1 MNRRGFLVQS
11 AFSAAALSSLGRP
24 PAAKAAE
31 PPSIFE
37 QVRAGR
43 PLEGVDA
50 IDAHAHLDTIS
61 GDLIWPLGVD
71 MLEADSRRCGIG
83 LTIVSPFEGFMATHA
98 GQLRAAHDACV
109 EAVAKYKKSLRAY
122 LVFQPHLLKA
132 SVEEMQRA
140 LDPDSPFVG
149 FKLHGAIDQYP
160 ADGPNYQPVFEFAN
174 EHGLP
179 VLYHQWGGLERVAST
194 IPKYP
199 RMNMILAHLG
209 LWTSPDNLGTYLKAL
224 PNLYTDTCSSVLPY
238 RGRRPENP
246 VWHRRH
252 VPRGRSADCQSGLR
266 QNLGGRETPDFRRQ
280 CAAHLREPPAA
291 AWLARARRIGLR
303 CSTLH
308 ECSTDSCGVCGRLSR
323 RFAGWYCE
331 YLVRGYGRERLE
343 SLHTT
348 CAVRDHS
355 PCVHPGAP
363 R

>member
-50 IDAHAHLDTIS
+50 IDAHAHFDTIS

-199 RMNMILAHLG
+199 RMNMVLAHLG

-238 RGRRPENP
+238 GRLER
-246 VWHRRH
+246 
-252 VPRGRSADCQSGLR
+252 L
-266 QNLGGRETPDFRRQ
+266 
-280 CAAHLREPPAA
+280 AAEAGARKILFGTDATYLAVGPQIAKVA
-291 AWLARARRIGLR
+291 LARISEEEKRLIFGGNARRIFG
-303 CSTLH
+303 S
-308 ECSTDSCGVCGRLSR
+308 RL
-323 RFAGWYCE
+323 
-331 YLVRGYGRERLE
+331 
-343 SLHTT
+343 
-348 CAVRDHS
+348 
-355 PCVHPGAP
+355 PPPG
-363 R
+363 

>member
-1 MNRRGFLVQS
+1 MNRRDFLVQS
-11 AFSAAALSSLGRP
+11 GLSAAALSSLGRP

-31 PPSIFE
+31 PLSIFD

-50 IDAHAHLDTIS
+50 IDAHAHFDVIS
-61 GDLIWPLGVD
+61 GNLIWPVGVD
-71 MLEADSRRCGIG
+71 VLEADSRRCGIG

-98 GQLRAAHDACV
+98 GQLKAAHDACV

-132 SVEEMQRA
+132 SVAEMQRA
-140 LDPDSPFVG
+140 LEPESPFVG

-179 VLYHQWGGLERVAST
+179 VLYHQWGGLKRVAST
-194 IPKYP
+194 LPKYP

-238 RGRRPENP
+238 GRLERLAAEAGARKILFGTDATYLAVGPQIAKVAFARISEEEK
-246 VWHRRH
+246 R
-252 VPRGRSADCQSGLR
+252 LIF
-266 QNLGGRETPDFRRQ
+266 GGN
-280 CAAHLREPPAA
+280 
-291 AWLARARRIGLR
+291 ARRIFG
-303 CSTLH
+303 
-308 ECSTDSCGVCGRLSR
+308 GRL
-323 RFAGWYCE
+323 
-331 YLVRGYGRERLE
+331 
-343 SLHTT
+343 
-348 CAVRDHS
+348 
-355 PCVHPGAP
+355 PPG
-363 R
+363 